1 MVAKPRAIGCGHIP
15 EKKVVMIML
24 MLLLMLMALLT
35 MIDPYFILSMCY
47 HLLNDSCA
55 VSYLILT
62 LKL

>member
-35 MIDPYFILSMCY
+35 MIDPYFILEFLCVTT
-47 HLLNDSCA
+47 C
-55 VSYLILT
+55 
-62 LKL
+62 